1 MIQRSLFYF
10 SSGVDLETGKEVRGQ
25 SSCRHLQ
32 LSGSLAWPKAEHC
45 LAGCRGNQW
54 SFIRKT
60 AAAEWPVI
68 NAVIESSVIFT
79 SLWLRRGLIAMHS
92 LFTSHFRP
100 FISNKKS
107 DFERKTMFFFQAS
120 FACQALPMEPQS
132 VARGESQSGFEGD
145 LSHLP
150 WDCPGERPQ
159 GGGVQAMAKLGPL
172 KPNPPLC

>member
-1 MIQRSLFYF
+1 MR
-10 SSGVDLETGKEVRGQ
+10 
-25 SSCRHLQ
+25 
-32 LSGSLAWPKAEHC
+32 
-45 LAGCRGNQW
+45 
-54 SFIRKT
+54 FIRKT

-107 DFERKTMFFFQAS
+107 DFERMTIYFSGFICMSSTADG
-120 FACQALPMEPQS
+120 AAICGCE
-132 VARGESQSGFEGD
+132 RGESQSGFEGD
-145 LSHLP
+145 LFHLP

-159 GGGVQAMAKLGPL
+159 GDGVQAMAKLGFHW
-172 KPNPPLC
+172 PNPPLR